1 MGKGGGGTNT
11 VTQNSQPPA
20 EVLAQYKNVI
30 GQANTAA
37 QAPYSTGGF
46 NASNMVAGFT
56 PSQLSAFNTIN
67 GIQGFMSPYT
77 TTAQDYLS
85 RSQTPLWGN
94 TMQYSP
100 ATMAQF
106 ANPYMNQAV
115 AATRANIEE
124 GNAEQQNQVVGNAIG
139 SGAWGGDRS
148 AIAQSEL
155 ARQQALAE
163 NSTIANM
170 ENTGFNQQQGE
181 FNAQQQAQLNA
192 NEANAW
198 LGTQGSALE
207 NNLGMSAQNAA
218 LEGASTQ
225 LQAGGLGQQL
235 AQEQLNVPYEQFL
248 AQQAYPFQN
257 IGWLSNI
264 STGVGGSM
272 GGTSTTTS
280 PAPSTAAQI
289 GGLGLGGLSL
299 LGESGAFPGTSAAGA
314 STPGWLGMGSW
325 FKRGGGVTRARGGF
339 CPAHYDDGGGI
350 GGGVP
355 AGFVAPL
362 NAGLPIVPNAGLTP
376 FNNSATAVSP
386 RGVMGPPPT
395 PRSTG
400 STSTTTGGNSGGLGG
415 VPGANFAGLGQ
426 AAKGIGSLVNGGIG
440 TIGPIDSS
448 VIPAAGSDITVSDIP
463 GIASD
468 FNSANSLY
476 SGAGSFTGSSPG
488 FLSGIGDY
496 IGSLF
501 GSGAG
506 AGAAGSAA
514 SSAAANSG
522 WLSSL
527 GDWAMSFFNRGGGVP
542 HGLRPRHY
550 DMGGSIGGLTP
561 PQTMGNPFV
570 GGLYSRLEQ
579 IPPEKLQELSARY
592 SGTQQGRIIQQALRQ
607 RQAMPTAMPQNT
619 IMPAPAA
626 QPGMKRGGKVQH
638 MAFGGNLLPDIVS
651 GIGDVVGAFFG
662 DPMAGSQA
670 TGLLSN
676 IDGGATKPGLQLSSL
691 FSHLKR
697 GGFVPKHFD
706 DGGGLNS
713 PQGSPVVLTDDANGN
728 ISPAL
733 AAADPSLMGFSPAP
747 ANLPA
752 INAPAANTNVR
763 TPANDNIGFRPPVAA
778 TASNYNI
785 PNHDEFMKNYNT
797 EVANAQPYNKV
808 DPWLALGAVGAGML
822 ASRSPFAGVALGEG
836 MQAGLENYGKQK
848 QEAASEAERR
858 GSLQAQGES
867 LYNQVVDAK
876 QRMNLENEQLQ
887 NMKQYQQGELG
898 IRQKEL
904 AEKTANDL
912 AERQKPQFDMYG
924 DIIQYDP
931 NNPTVPIVTRNPAF
945 GGVNDQTPEYAKNIG
960 VPLIPAPIKG
970 PLAAQTEKI
979 IGSVY
984 TELPKVENTRDL
996 LQQSL
1001 NIING
1006 PNFNQGLFKKA
1017 FREGEQVLGVDSPE
1031 RQAYDMLQKYEA
1043 NAALANDFALGM
1055 TGGRMGST
1063 MATIGMQKLFTSPES
1078 SWGAQKAVL
1087 EDSLKK
1093 MDMALNAGQVV
1104 SSFGDRYSPA
1114 TLTAAAQ
1121 KYYDASMKAGRAIPY
1136 DKFLSGTWQQQS
1148 QPTAPMPAI
1157 PPIPRNLIGSQLQ
1170 YNSQHNQWRDKAT
1183 GAIYDVSGKPI

>member
-37 QAPYSTGGF
+37 QVPYSTGGF

-67 GIQGFMSPYT
+67 GVQGLMSPYT
-77 TTAQDYLS
+77 TTAQNYLS
-85 RSQTPLWGN
+85 NSQTPLWGN
-94 TMQYSP
+94 TMQYNPS
-100 ATMAQF
+100 TMAQY

-124 GNAEQQNQVVGNAIG
+124 GNAEQQNQVIGNAIG

-280 PAPSTAAQI
+280 PAPSTAAQL

-325 FKRGGGVTRARGGF
+325 FKRGGRVTRARGGF

-386 RGVMGPPPT
+386 RGVMGPPPA
-395 PRSTG
+395 PRPTG
-400 STSTTTGGNSGGLGG
+400 STSTTTGGNSDSLGG
-415 VPGANFAGLGQ
+415 VSGANFAGLGQ
-426 AAKGIGSLVNGGIG
+426 AVKGLGSIFNVPLSDATVVGPAAIDPYASALSGTETISPALASADPSLV
-440 TIGPIDSS
+440 SS
-448 VIPAAGSDITVSDIP
+448 A
-463 GIASD
+463 
-468 FNSANSLY
+468 
-476 SGAGSFTGSSPG
+476 SPG

-506 AGAAGSAA
+506 ASTAGSAA
-514 SSAAANSG
+514 SAAAANSG

-579 IPPEKLQELSARY
+579 IPPEKLQELAARY
-592 SGTQQGRIIQQALRQ
+592 SGTQQGQIIQQALRQ
-607 RQAMPTAMPQNT
+607 RQVMPTAIPQNT

-662 DPMAGSQA
+662 DPMAGSQF

-676 IDGGATKPGLQLSSL
+676 VDGGATKPGLQLSSL

-697 GGFVPKHFD
+697 GGFVPQHFD

-713 PQGSPVVLTDDANGN
+713 PQGTPVILTGDTDDN

-733 AAADPSLMGFSPAP
+733 ATADPSLMGFSPTP

-763 TPANDNIGFRPPVAA
+763 APANDNIGFRPPAAA
-778 TASNYNI
+778 TVSDYTI

-797 EVANAQPYNKV
+797 EVANAQPYNKP
-808 DPWLALGAVGAGML
+808 DPWLALGAMGAAMA
-822 ASRSPFAGVALGEG
+822 ASRAPNALAAVGEG
-836 MQAGLENYGKQK
+836 MEAGLNSFGQQK
-848 QEAASEAERR
+848 KESAAEAERR

-887 NMKQYQQGELG
+887 EQSKYHQGDLG
-898 IRQKEL
+898 LRQKEL

-1183 GAIYDVSGKPI
+1183 GAIYDASGKPI